1 MEITAILVI
10 VNILTVI
17 AISVSGFVVR
27 RLFKEVDKL
36 KEEVGKMKDNYLN
49 RFENVKEHITKKFEV
64 VNEKLNDNQEKVLEA
79 ISNIK
84 LDLEITKTKQNN
96 RRK

>member
-1 MEITAILVI
+1 METTLVI
-10 VNILTVI
+10 VNILAVI
-17 AISVSGFVVR
+17 SIGVSGFLVR

-49 RFENVKEHITKKFEV
+49 RFENVKQHITDKFES
-64 VNEKLNDNQEKVLEA
+64 VNNKLNENQEKVLEA

-84 LDLEITKTKQNN
+84 LDLEVTKTKQNN

>member
-1 MEITAILVI
+1 METTLII
-10 VNILTVI
+10 VNALIVI
-17 AISVSGFVVR
+17 AISVSGFLVR

-49 RFENVKEHITKKFEV
+49 RFENVKEHITNKFEA

-84 LDLEITKTKQNN
+84 LDLEKTKQNN